1 MRGFMEDN
9 SIEVSVSI
17 NASPSKAWQALINL
31 KMVKQ
36 YLFGT
41 KLSTDWNMVIDAIKN
56 QWSKINVL

>member
-41 KLSTDWNMVIDAIKN
+41 KLSTDWNMVIDAIRN